1 MSRYLIHWFPFC
13 SGGLCDRIL
22 GLASSICIANLLNM
36 QLLIKWDHA
45 DLSEA
50 FTLNRNYNWYFNS
63 IGFRYL
69 DLNNHQLIDYFKRAD
84 IITDW
89 SEDNIMLWSNINLFH
104 YMRENAFSEHLFEN
118 DHIQDLSNAINK
130 ILKEIFIISPEI
142 LSTIPK
148 YNIGIHIRT
157 GDKQIY
163 NKENE
168 EYYRNYITETL
179 SKVKNN
185 MVETDLEKSIF
196 ISSDCL
202 LTFEIAKEFFKD
214 FKYNQGCIIHTSGEK
229 DKINKEGLYKVFAD
243 LLTLCNCQS
252 TLYIGWN
259 SNFSRIA
266 SLYNSY
272 RKFICYE
279 YENKMDKIQ
288 ECSSETLFSYFSWGK
303 YT

>member
-36 QLLIKWDHA
+36 QLLIKWDHS

-50 FTLNRNYNWYFNS
+50 FTLNPNYNWYFNS
-63 IGFRYL
+63 VNYRYL
-69 DLNNHQLIDYFKRAD
+69 DLNNHQLMDYFKTTD

-89 SEDNIMLWSNINLFH
+89 SNDNIMLWSNINVFH
-104 YMRENAFSEHLFEN
+104 YMRENPFVKHLFKN
-118 DHIQDLSNAINK
+118 DHVQDISNAINK
-130 ILKEIFIISPEI
+130 IIKEIFIISPEI
-142 LSTIPK
+142 LNVIM
-148 YNIGIHIRT
+148 YYDIGIHIRT

-168 EYYRNYITETL
+168 EFYRNYITETL
-179 SKVKNN
+179 SNIKNN
-185 MVETDLEKSIF
+185 ISKTDLDKSIF

-214 FKYNQGCIIHTSGEK
+214 FKYLQGCIIHTAEEK
-229 DKINKEGLYKVFAD
+229 EKINKQGLHKVFID
-243 LLTLCNCQS
+243 LLTLCNCKS
-252 TLYIGWN
+252 GLYIGWY

-266 SLYNSY
+266 SLYNPN

-279 YENKMDKIQ
+279 YENKMNQVQ
-288 ECSSETLFSYFSWGK
+288 ECSTETLFSYFSWGK